1 MPPITFV
8 SMVGHA
14 IFHTAGVS
22 GPSTIERSNFRLGL
36 PGTAV
41 PAFGG
46 LVAVEGAPAAA
57 AASDDD

>member
-1 MPPITFV
+1 
-8 SMVGHA
+8 MVGHA